1 MAQSKSQSKK
11 SSDYSAS
18 HIQVLEGL
26 EPVRKRPGM
35 YIGSTDTLGLH
46 ESLREIIDN
55 AVDEALAGFAKN
67 VWILLNNDGSATV
80 IDDGRG
86 IPVDVMKQ
94 YKKSALEVVMTKLH
108 AGGKFGGS
116 AYKISGGLH
125 GVGSSVVNA
134 LSESMWVEVKRDGK
148 IHRQEYERG
157 VPKTTVKVVDEAQI
171 KDIETKT
178 GTTSTFFPD
187 KEIFQDVN
195 FDFDSIKKAV
205 RERAYLVPT
214 LYFHL
219 MDKREGQEKETN
231 YYFEGGILSL
241 VEKINENKNPI
252 HEAIFIKKMDK
263 DVEVEVALQYN
274 NQYNESVESYVNV
287 INTVNGGTHL
297 TGFRM
302 ALTRAINDYGKKIG
316 SFKEEQDSITGDDT
330 KEGLTAVVFIKMPQ
344 DRIQFEGQTKGKLG
358 NSEIQPIVNSIV
370 KEGLTTYFEE
380 NPQTGRR
387 ILEKVYLAA
396 KARLAAKAAKEAI
409 LRKGALEGS
418 SLPGKLADCQEK
430 NPEVSELYLVE
441 GDSAGGCFDG
451 NTKVSL
457 TDGRNLSF
465 KELVKENKLG
475 KKNYC
480 YTILKNGNI
489 GIAPIINPRITKK
502 AANVIKITLDNNQKI
517 VCTSNHLF
525 MTRNGEYK
533 KAKDLTKKDSLMP
546 LYKKISQ
553 IKNRITIKGY
563 EMILDPKESK
573 WIFTHLLSDRYNLE
587 SNLYTKESGEHKH
600 HIDFNKLN
608 NNPDNLIRMTKEN
621 HLKLHQKHASKT
633 LGRADVIKKIKELH
647 KTTEFREK
655 IRNKMLEPQMRKLLS
670 TRAKKQWTNQ
680 KYKEFMKDKF
690 LDFYNGNKDYREKN
704 NKLLDKVQKEY
715 WSIEE
720 NRQKQAERVRNYFR
734 NNPDKKEMLSKL
746 AKNQWQDIDLLRWR
760 KEETK
765 KQWTSEFRIKRKK
778 AYDKTYLQNGLR
790 IMKYA
795 YDKNKEEYEDL
806 YEEERKRLNNKSVIR
821 ISTICKR
828 FFAGDRQKMEEA
840 IINFNH
846 KIKSIEVLKEKRDVY
861 DIEVLATH
869 NFALSCGVFVH
880 NSAKQGRD
888 RKFQAILPLKGKI
901 LNTERAR
908 LDKIIEHEEVKNL
921 IIALGAGIGEQ
932 IRYEKL
938 RYHRII
944 IMTDADVD
952 GQHIETLI
960 LTFFFRHLPEI
971 IRQGYLYIAQ
981 PPLYKVT
988 SGKNFAYV
996 LTEQEKDDYIKTL
1009 GAGAK
1014 ISTQRYKGLGE
1025 MNPEQLWDTTMNPK
1039 NRSLK
1044 QVMIDDAEEAD
1055 AVFTMLM
1062 GDEVPP
1068 RKYFIQSNAKQA
1080 NLDI

>member
-1 MAQSKSQSKK
+1 MPKTKSQTTKK
-11 SSDYSAS
+11 SSEYSAS
-18 HIQVLEGL
+18 QIQVLEGL

-94 YKKSALEVVMTKLH
+94 YKKSALEIVMTKLH

-134 LSESMWVEVKRDGK
+134 LSEWMWVEIRRDGK

-157 VPKTTVKVVDEAQI
+157 LAKTSVKVINEPQI
-171 KDIETKT
+171 KDIQNNT
-178 GTTSTFFPD
+178 GTTVTFFPD
-187 KEIFQDVN
+187 KQIFSDVI
-195 FDFDSIKKAV
+195 FDFDTIKKAV

-219 MDKREGQEKETN
+219 MDKREGSQKETN

-241 VEKINENKNPI
+241 VEKINENKSPI
-252 HEAIFIKKMDK
+252 HEAIFIKKMEK

-330 KEGLTAVVFIKMPQ
+330 KEGLTAVVFVKMPQ

-358 NSEIQPIVNSIV
+358 NSEIQPVVNSIV

-430 NPEVSELYLVE
+430 NPAVSELYLVE

-451 NTKVSL
+451 ETKVAL
-457 TDGRNLSF
+457 IDGRNLSF
-465 KELVKENKLG
+465 KELVKEHKQG

-480 YTILKNGNI
+480 YTIKKDESI
-489 GIAPIINPRITKK
+489 GIAPILNPRITKRK
-502 AANVIKITLDNNQKI
+502 TEVIKVILDNNAEI
-517 VCTSNHLF
+517 ICTPDHLF
-525 MTRNGEYK
+525 MTRKGSYK
-533 KAKDLTKKDSLMP
+533 KAEDLKKNDPLMP
-546 LYKKISQ
+546 LYK
-553 IKNRITIKGY
+553 
-563 EMILDPKESK
+563 
-573 WIFTHLLSDRYNLE
+573 
-587 SNLYTKESGEHKH
+587 
-600 HIDFNKLN
+600 
-608 NNPDNLIRMTKEN
+608 
-621 HLKLHQKHASKT
+621 
-633 LGRADVIKKIKELH
+633 
-647 KTTEFREK
+647 
-655 IRNKMLEPQMRKLLS
+655 
-670 TRAKKQWTNQ
+670 
-680 KYKEFMKDKF
+680 
-690 LDFYNGNKDYREKN
+690 
-704 NKLLDKVQKEY
+704 
-715 WSIEE
+715 
-720 NRQKQAERVRNYFR
+720 
-734 NNPDKKEMLSKL
+734 
-746 AKNQWQDIDLLRWR
+746 
-760 KEETK
+760 ETF
-765 KQWTSEFRIKRKK
+765 Q
-778 AYDKTYLQNGLR
+778 
-790 IMKYA
+790 
-795 YDKNKEEYEDL
+795 
-806 YEEERKRLNNKSVIR
+806 EERKMQQVAIYLNHKVKSV
-821 ISTICKR
+821 
-828 FFAGDRQKMEEA
+828 
-840 IINFNH
+840 
-846 KIKSIEVLKEKRDVY
+846 EVLKEKRDVY
-861 DIEVLATH
+861 DIEVPNTH
-869 NFALSCGVFVH
+869 NFALSSGVFVH

-932 IRYEKL
+932 TRFEKL

-960 LTFFFRHLPEI
+960 LTFFFRHLPDV

-1014 ISTQRYKGLGE
+1014 VYTQRYKGLGE